1 MLSYWDVLLV
11 IWHFTLV
18 NCNDKSDAEMTTL
31 WQWDSLNH
39 VLCGG
44 GTYAWCRDDT
54 FTRFQTIWMIHK
66 SKKKER
72 KLFEWSKHV
81 GIFHFTGAFKIF
93 SFLKSKTCWWNKL
106 LNQCCLWNLYAPRNQ
121 MMCRV
126 NYFIVVHSNSE
137 NMIVTYHLACHHKNR
152 SLFFF
157 LSTKVDHLRCI
168 KSYYALS
175 N

>member
-1 MLSYWDVLLV
+1 MILSYWDVLLV
-11 IWHFTLV
+11 IWHSTLV
-18 NCNDKSDAEMTTL
+18 DCNDKSDAEMTTL

-93 SFLKSKTCWWNKL
+93 SFLKSKDL
-106 LNQCCLWNLYAPRNQ
+106 LVESTSKPVLFVKPLCSKK
-121 MMCRV
+121 
-126 NYFIVVHSNSE
+126 SNDVSCQLF
-137 NMIVTYHLACHHKNR
+137 HR
-152 SLFFF
+152 SSFKFREHDSHIS
-157 LSTKVDHLRCI
+157 LSVSSQK
-168 KSYYALS
+168 
-175 N
+175 